1 MDHEQFKS
9 EVKMPQLTADLIDD
23 FVTWLT
29 EGGYDLYSFQ
39 LSEVSY
45 KRMLFQ
51 KFWKQTDSDQQ
62 QFKMDF
68 SSCLAGKF

>member
-9 EVKMPQLTADLIDD
+9 EVRMPQLTADLIDD

-29 EGGYDLYSFQ
+29 EQGYDLYSFQ
-39 LSEVSY
+39 LSDVSY

-51 KFWKQTDSDQQ
+51 KFWNQIDPDQQ
-62 QFKMDF
+62 QFKMHF
-68 SSCLAGKF
+68 S